1 MVLHTLAGPAIIE
14 AALFSA
20 TVLLAGST
28 VSGTISDLR
37 IAQDSD
43 GHKSYV
49 VKYDYNF
56 NNHVYHAS
64 GNTTPVKYAELKTG
78 DSVTAKVLPPLPDF
92 GTQLIDG
99 NAPWPTI
106 CFMFGFGVAWTILL
120 LLPFNLVYIAPYR
133 RTNVMKNGKVC
144 LGKITDKSIGGED
157 HNNYAISF
165 QYEPSPGQYRTD
177 RREVSQSQF
186 YDAKIGETVNVLYD
200 PEHLSHSLMYRYSDY
215 ELTR

>member
-1 MVLHTLAGPAIIE
+1 MVVHTLAGPAIIG

-20 TVLLAGST
+20 TVLLTGST

-37 IAQDSD
+37 ITEDSD
-43 GHKSYV
+43 GAKSYV

-56 NNHVYHAS
+56 NNRVYHAS
-64 GNTTPVKYAELKTG
+64 GNTSKFRYAELKTG

-92 GTQLIDG
+92 GTQLVDG

-106 CFMFGFGVAWTILL
+106 WFMFGFGVAWTVMM
-120 LLPFNLVYIAPYR
+120 LLPFNQVYIAPYR

-144 LGKITDKSIGGED
+144 LGTITDKSIGGED
-157 HNNYAISF
+157 KNNYAISF

-177 RREVSQSQF
+177 RREVSEAQF
-186 YDAKIGETVNVLYD
+186 YAAKIGETVSVLYD
-200 PEHLSHSLMYRYSDY
+200 PEHLSDSLMYRYSDY
-215 ELTR
+215 ELAQ